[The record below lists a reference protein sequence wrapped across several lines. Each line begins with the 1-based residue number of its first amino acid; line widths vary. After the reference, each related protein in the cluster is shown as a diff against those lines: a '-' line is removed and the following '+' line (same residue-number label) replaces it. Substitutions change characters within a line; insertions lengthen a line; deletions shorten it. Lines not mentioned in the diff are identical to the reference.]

1 MFLFIKLIFS
11 FIAVWLVCK
20 VTEFLMGENVHFEI
34 IGFSICKNVR
44 FEVHSR
50 EELCSLL
57 LWHSTLALENNHASL
72 CKNKNLIG
80 TAPPPPPPSPPS
92 PIKKIFGLKLIGV
105 LFTVL
110 HAQVLDQTILR
121 STQQQQSL
129 PHATTILLTERGTTL
144 TI

>member
-1 MFLFIKLIFS
+1 
-11 FIAVWLVCK
+11 
-20 VTEFLMGENVHFEI
+20 MGENVDFEI
-34 IGFSICKNVR
+34 IGFLIRKNVR

-80 TAPPPPPPSPPS
+80 TAPPPPPLAPFPYK
-92 PIKKIFGLKLIGV
+92 KKIFGLKLIGV

>member
-1 MFLFIKLIFS
+1 MLFTALAQYAGARKQS
-11 FIAVWLVCK
+11 CELVQK
-20 VTEFLMGENVHFEI
+20 Q
-34 IGFSICKNVR
+34 
-44 FEVHSR
+44 
-50 EELCSLL
+50 ELNRHCP
-57 LWHSTLALENNHASL
+57 T
-72 CKNKNLIG
+72 
-80 TAPPPPPPSPPS
+80 PPPPSPPS

>member
-1 MFLFIKLIFS
+1 MLFTALAQYAGARKQS
-11 FIAVWLVCK
+11 CELVQK
-20 VTEFLMGENVHFEI
+20 Q
-34 IGFSICKNVR
+34 
-44 FEVHSR
+44 
-50 EELCSLL
+50 ELNRHCP
-57 LWHSTLALENNHASL
+57 T
-72 CKNKNLIG
+72 
-80 TAPPPPPPSPPS
+80 PPPLAPFPYK
-92 PIKKIFGLKLIGV
+92 KKIFGLKLIGV

>member
-1 MFLFIKLIFS
+1 
-11 FIAVWLVCK
+11 
-20 VTEFLMGENVHFEI
+20 MGENVHFEI
-34 IGFSICKNVR
+34 IGFLICKNVR

-80 TAPPPPPPSPPS
+80 TALAPFPY
-92 PIKKIFGLKLIGV
+92 KKNFGLKLIGV

-129 PHATTILLTERGTTL
+129 PHATTVLLTERGTTL